1 MIHNHDLLFAEVGKK
16 RRLHIYLP
24 DDYYENNQP
33 YPVMYF
39 FDGQNLF
46 FDQAATYG
54 KSWGLSEFMQSFSKP
69 MIIVGLECGHEGNE
83 RLSEY
88 CPYDVT
94 SPYFGHFT
102 GIGQQTME
110 WLVQKV
116 KPFID
121 TTYTTYPFREAT
133 GIAGSS
139 MGGLMA
145 LYAAG
150 AYNHIFSKAAC
161 VSSAIQLCLPQ
172 ITDDLARSAIDS
184 NTRIFLSWGTEES
197 PKDADDIWQ
206 TSTAKANKQVAAY
219 FSDRQAAAYLYCQE
233 GGQHR
238 EADWEKQVPL
248 FMDFLWLH

>member
-1 MIHNHDLLFAEVGKK
+1 MIHYHDMLFTEVGKN
-16 RRLHIYLP
+16 RRLHVYLP
-24 DDYYENNQP
+24 DNYYESGES

-39 FDGQNLF
+39 FDGHNLF

-54 KSWGLSEFMQSFSKP
+54 KSWEMYSFMQSFEKP

-88 CPYDVT
+88 SPYDIK
-94 SPYFGHFT
+94 SPYFGQFK
-102 GIGQQTME
+102 GLGYQTMQWIVE
-110 WLVQKV
+110 EV

-121 TTYTTYPFREAT
+121 ATYPTYPFREAT
-133 GIAGSS
+133 GIGGSS

-150 AYNHIFSKAAC
+150 KYNHIFSKAAC

-172 ITDDLARSAIDS
+172 ITKDLSQSAIDS
-184 NTRIFLSWGTEES
+184 NTRVFLSWGTEES
-197 PKDADDIWQ
+197 SQDSGNSWQ
-206 TSTAKANKQVAAY
+206 TATAKANKQAARY
-219 FSDRQAAAYLYCQE
+219 FENSQAAVTLYCQE
-233 GGQHR
+233 GGRHS
-238 EADWEKQVPL
+238 EEDWEKQVPL